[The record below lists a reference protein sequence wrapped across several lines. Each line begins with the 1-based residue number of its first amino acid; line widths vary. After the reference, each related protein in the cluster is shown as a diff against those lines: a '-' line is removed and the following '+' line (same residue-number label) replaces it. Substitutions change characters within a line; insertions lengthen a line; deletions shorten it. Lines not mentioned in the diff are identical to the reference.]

1 MVVEEWK
8 MAKSGSCC
16 ALGEERVD
24 LVKNIPMMEETVG
37 GRERMTAWREM

>member
-1 MVVEEWK
+1 MVEEWK

-24 LVKNIPMMEETVG
+24 LVKNSMVEETVG
-37 GRERMTAWREM
+37 GRECMTAEGREM